1 MVELVGMLIVAWLL
15 LSTVFF
21 LGSISAVSVK
31 KSKRS

>member
-21 LGSISAVSVK
+21 FRIDICRISEKV
-31 KSKRS
+31 